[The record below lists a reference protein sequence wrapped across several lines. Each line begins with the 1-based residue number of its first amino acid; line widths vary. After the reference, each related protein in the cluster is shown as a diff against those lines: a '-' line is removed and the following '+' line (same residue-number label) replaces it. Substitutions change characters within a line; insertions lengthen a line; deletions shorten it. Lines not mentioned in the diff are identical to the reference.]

1 MRRRASNGESK
12 LPPTAYLIWLL
23 IAVRKGRISAT
34 EIGRMVG
41 LTPASVYLHLRRLK
55 DLGYI
60 KRKRRGTCWVEAEW
74 EVDYTRLQ
82 SWLLSGRLRRVLV
95 LGPRRSG
102 SRPDGGA

>member
-1 MRRRASNGESK
+1 MRRRADGEK

-23 IAVRKGRISAT
+23 IAVRKGRVSAT

-41 LTPASVYLHLRRLK
+41 LTPASVYLHLRKLQ

-60 KRKRRGTCWVEAEW
+60 RRKKRGTCWVRAEW
-74 EVDYTRLQ
+74 EVDYIHLQ
-82 SWLLSGRLRRVLV
+82 SWLLSGRLRRALV

-102 SRPDGGA
+102 SRLDGGA